1 MSASPR
7 QGGEWKSAAGR
18 CSSAGSKTGGRDG
31 QPARRPVIAG
41 PAGLVVAGTGAD
53 LGPGARPDVP
63 AARRSAIACLG
74 ALVLSGGLAACGFRL
89 RGTQQLPFDSVFID
103 APPTSAIGPEL
114 ARSIRGGTSTA
125 VVDRR
130 EAAKAVIQIV
140 TEARERDVLSV
151 DAQGRAREYRSRLRV
166 SFRVVDAKGRDLLGP
181 TTIAVSRDLA
191 VREEQ
196 LLAREYEEAQLYQ
209 DMLIDVAQQT
219 LRRLA
224 AVKA

>member
-7 QGGEWKSAAGR
+7 QGGGWQSAAGR
-18 CSSAGSKTGGRDG
+18 RSPPRSKAGSGGG
-31 QPARRPVIAG
+31 QPGCRSVLAP
-41 PAGLVVAGTGAD
+41 PDGLVVAGAGSSGDPRT
-53 LGPGARPDVP
+53 RPDGP
-63 AARRSAIACLG
+63 PARRSAIACLG
-74 ALVLSGGLAACGFRL
+74 ALALSGGLAACGFRL

-114 ARSIRGGTSTA
+114 ARSIRSGTSTN

-130 EAAKAVIQIV
+130 EAAKAVIQII

-151 DAQGRAREYRSRLRV
+151 DAQGRAREYRSRLRI

-181 TTIAVSRDLA
+181 TTLAVSRDLA

-209 DMLIDVAQQT
+209 DMLIDVAQQI